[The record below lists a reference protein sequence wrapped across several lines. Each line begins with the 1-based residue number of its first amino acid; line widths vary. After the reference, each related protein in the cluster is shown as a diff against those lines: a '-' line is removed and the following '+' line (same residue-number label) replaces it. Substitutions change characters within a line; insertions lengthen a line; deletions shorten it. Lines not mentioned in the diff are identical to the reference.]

1 DLAHLRARR
10 VPQCALRQELRPGQL
25 DPDLRADAAHL
36 FRRRVLLGD
45 AAAAVGAAGVVRQ
58 SHPAHGERIPVR
70 LPRRLRRQCRPRLR
84 ADAGRGGRA
93 VRDRGRAHEPRC
105 GNQGVKTAV
114 ALVSA
119 RAARGLDED
128 MPPLLAAFAA
138 AGAHAEIADWD
149 DPEADWA
156 RFDAALLRSAW
167 DYTERLPELLDAHRA
182 VLLQP
187 YFEGVDQH
195 GETALIY
202 VNGRFSHAIRKGP
215 LLPLGAPAT
224 DGLFAP
230 ETITRREPGADERA
244 VADRTLAALPYGEL
258 LYARVDLIRD
268 AAGKPCLLE
277 LELAEPSLFF
287 AHEPRS
293 AVQLAAATLARC
305 APAEAAAPSGKSTGR

>member
-1 DLAHLRARR
+1 M
-10 VPQCALRQELRPGQL
+10 
-25 DPDLRADAAHL
+25 
-36 FRRRVLLGD
+36 
-45 AAAAVGAAGVVRQ
+45 
-58 SHPAHGERIPVR
+58 
-70 LPRRLRRQCRPRLR
+70 
-84 ADAGRGGRA
+84 
-93 VRDRGRAHEPRC
+93 
-105 GNQGVKTAV
+105 KTAV

-167 DYTERLPELLDAHRA
+167 DYTDKHYLRDLERLGVPVVATTFVEPGADARETLGEFLEREVCAELVVKPAVGAGSRDTRRHARAASAETLAHVRELLDAHRA

-202 VNGRFSHAIRKGP
+202 INGRFSHAIRKGP
-215 LLPLGAPAT
+215 LLPLGALAT

-287 AHEPRS
+287 AHEPR
-293 AVQLAAATLARC
+293 AAMQLAAAALAWC
-305 APAEAAAPSGKSTGR
+305 APAKAAAPGGKSTGR